1 MKKRDEKR
9 RKELYKKLSS
19 VVKKLDYYEEIY
31 PDTEI
36 SQDNRLIQSSI
47 NDLQQL
53 SEDFYSS
60 DVQKYISVILDIER
74 SITEYEILTYN
85 EIQEALYAR
94 DRLYLMSMQEVKNM
108 CEISQKE
115 YFKFYMKIK
124 QSIQFAIVKNIRI
137 ICICNDYRIV
147 AKTKRNNDNLKI
159 YLDVINKSLQPLEL

>member
-1 MKKRDEKR
+1 MKKRDVKR

-31 PDTEI
+31 PNAEI

-53 SEDFYSS
+53 SDNFYDS
-60 DVQKYISVILDIER
+60 DVQKYILVILDIER
-74 SITEYEILTYN
+74 NIREYEILTYN

-94 DRLYLMSMQEVKNM
+94 DRLYLMSMQEVKDM

-115 YFKFYMKIK
+115 YFKFYIKIK
-124 QSIQFAIVKNIRI
+124 HSIQFAIVKNIRI
-137 ICICNDYRIV
+137 ICICDDYRIV

-159 YLDVINKSLQPLEL
+159 YLDVINKNLEPLEL

>member
-115 YFKFYMKIK
+115 CFKFYMKIK

-137 ICICNDYRIV
+137 ICICDDYRIV

-159 YLDVINKSLQPLEL
+159 YLDIINKNLEPLEL

>member
-1 MKKRDEKR
+1 MKKRDEKK

>member
-9 RKELYKKLSS
+9 RKVLYKKLSS
-19 VVKKLDYYEEIY
+19 LVKKLDYYEEIY
-31 PDTEI
+31 PDKEI

-53 SEDFYSS
+53 SDDFYDS
-60 DVQKYISVILDIER
+60 DVQKYILVILDIER
-74 SITEYEILTYN
+74 NIREYEILTYN

-94 DRLYLMSMQEVKNM
+94 DRLYLMSIQEVKDM

-115 YFKFYMKIK
+115 CFKFYMKIK
-124 QSIQFAIVKNIRI
+124 HSIQFAIVKNIRI
-137 ICICNDYRIV
+137 ICICDDYRIV

-159 YLDVINKSLQPLEL
+159 YLDVINKNLEPLEL